1 LVTNG
6 GYMARQEKKLNENW
20 NVQYYARDAQTNE
33 DILNLTMSWENRDVE
48 SVKKNLNTWLS
59 AIGLALTVT
68 DKK

>member
-1 LVTNG
+1 MT
-6 GYMARQEKKLNENW
+6 RPEKKLNENW

-33 DILNLTMSWENRDVE
+33 DVLNLTMSWENRDIE
-48 SVKKNLNTWLS
+48 GVKKNLNTWLS

>member
-1 LVTNG
+1 
-6 GYMARQEKKLNENW
+6 MARQEKKLNENW

>member
-1 LVTNG
+1 
-6 GYMARQEKKLNENW
+6 MARQEKKLNENW

-48 SVKKNLNTWLS
+48 SVKKNINTWLS
-59 AIGLALTVT
+59 AIGIPLVVT

>member
-1 LVTNG
+1 
-6 GYMARQEKKLNENW
+6 MARQEKKLNENW

-48 SVKKNLNTWLS
+48 SVKKNINTWLS
-59 AIGLALTVT
+59 AIGIPLAVT

>member
-1 LVTNG
+1 
-6 GYMARQEKKLNENW
+6 MARQEKKLNENW

-33 DILNLTMSWENRDVE
+33 DILNLTMSWENRDAE

-59 AIGLALTVT
+59 AIGVALTVT